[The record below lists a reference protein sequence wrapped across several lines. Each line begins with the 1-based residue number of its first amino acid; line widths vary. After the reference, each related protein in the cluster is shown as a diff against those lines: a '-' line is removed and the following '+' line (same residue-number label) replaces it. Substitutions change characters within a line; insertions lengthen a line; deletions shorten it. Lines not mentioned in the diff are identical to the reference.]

1 MRRHGTAID
10 RRRFLRQGAAL
21 GLGTLF
27 APALAPRAWAATKD
41 RIVIYQGVSLDS
53 LHPYGYSG
61 GGITG
66 IWRHIIEPLI
76 QMDYDRNEYVGVLA
90 QSWEFQGRK
99 WIFHL
104 RKGVRFHNGA
114 PFTSKDVAYSIDKLQ
129 NDKRSLQGA
138 YVQGVEV
145 ETPDDYTAVL
155 TTKTPNALLP
165 TRLETRFILSKEYGD
180 DLDNATA
187 GTGPYKYV
195 SWQRGGNLVL
205 RRNDDYWG
213 PKPQIREVI
222 VKGVKEEA
230 ARVAGLLAGQAD
242 LISNVPIEDVDR
254 IAKHQRVRLQEVV
267 GFRMTTSS
275 CARRSTTRSIPTSC

>member
-1 MRRHGTAID
+1 MRRHDTAID
-10 RRRFLRQGAAL
+10 RRQFLRQSAAL

-27 APALAPRAWAATKD
+27 APALAPRAWAASRD

-66 IWRHIIEPLI
+66 IWRHVIEPLI

-99 WIFHL
+99 WTFHL

-114 PFTSKDVAYSIDKLQ
+114 PFTSKDVAFSIDKLQ

-145 ETPDDYTAVL
+145 ETPDDYTVVL
-155 TTKTPNALLP
+155 TTKTSQCAVALQAGDSVYS
-165 TRLETRFILSKEYGD
+165 LEGVRRRSR
-180 DLDNATA
+180 
-187 GTGPYKYV
+187 
-195 SWQRGGNLVL
+195 QRHG
-205 RRNDDYWG
+205 RHRSI
-213 PKPQIREVI
+213 QIRQL
-222 VKGVKEEA
+222 A
-230 ARVAGLLAGQAD
+230 ARRQLGAAAQ
-242 LISNVPIEDVDR
+242 
-254 IAKHQRVRLQEVV
+254 
-267 GFRMTTSS
+267 
-275 CARRSTTRSIPTSC
+275 

>member
-10 RRRFLRQGAAL
+10 RRGFLRQSTVL

-27 APALAPRAWAATKD
+27 APAFTPRAWAATKD

-76 QMDYDRNEYVGVLA
+76 QMDYERNEYVGVLA

-165 TRLETRFILSKEYGD
+165 TRLETRFILSR
-180 DLDNATA
+180 NMAMIWTA
-187 GTGPYKYV
+187 P
-195 SWQRGGNLVL
+195 
-205 RRNDDYWG
+205 RR
-213 PKPQIREVI
+213 
-222 VKGVKEEA
+222 
-230 ARVAGLLAGQAD
+230 ARD
-242 LISNVPIEDVDR
+242 
-254 IAKHQRVRLQEVV
+254 
-267 GFRMTTSS
+267 
-275 CARRSTTRSIPTSC
+275 PTNT

>member
-10 RRRFLRQGAAL
+10 RRRFLRQSAAL

-145 ETPDDYTAVL
+145 ETPDDYTVVL
-155 TTKTPNALLP
+155 TTKASQCAFAHQAGDPVYS
-165 TRLETRFILSKEYGD
+165 LEGI
-180 DLDNATA
+180 
-187 GTGPYKYV
+187 
-195 SWQRGGNLVL
+195 
-205 RRNDDYWG
+205 RR
-213 PKPQIREVI
+213 
-222 VKGVKEEA
+222 
-230 ARVAGLLAGQAD
+230 
-242 LISNVPIEDVDR
+242 
-254 IAKHQRVRLQEVV
+254 
-267 GFRMTTSS
+267 
-275 CARRSTTRSIPTSC
+275 

>member
-1 MRRHGTAID
+1 MPDRVRRHLMRTRSTTLD
-10 RRRFLRQGAAL
+10 RSQFLRRSATL
-21 GLGTLF
+21 GLGALI
-27 APALAPRAWAATKD
+27 APSVVRTGWAASND
-41 RIVIYQGVSLDS
+41 RVVIYQGVSLDS

-114 PFTSKDVAYSIDKLQ
+114 PFTSKDVAFSIDKLQ

-155 TTKTPNALLP
+155 TTKTPNALLLS
-165 TRLETRFILSKEYGD
+165 RLETRFILSKEYGD
-180 DLDNATA
+180 NLD
-187 GTGPYKYV
+187 
-195 SWQRGGNLVL
+195 
-205 RRNDDYWG
+205 
-213 PKPQIREVI
+213 
-222 VKGVKEEA
+222 
-230 ARVAGLLAGQAD
+230 
-242 LISNVPIEDVDR
+242 
-254 IAKHQRVRLQEVV
+254 
-267 GFRMTTSS
+267 
-275 CARRSTTRSIPTSC
+275 